1 MCVIGLLSERDEH
14 EKDGE
19 ESVLHLDTEVRGMWG
34 QAGVGSNLTGYLRYL
49 RLLLLKEKVKRMI
62 IMSKRKAVNN
72 QGIVL

>member
-1 MCVIGLLSERDEH
+1 MNTKRM
-14 EKDGE
+14 
-19 ESVLHLDTEVRGMWG
+19 VRNRYYIWIPIYGACGG